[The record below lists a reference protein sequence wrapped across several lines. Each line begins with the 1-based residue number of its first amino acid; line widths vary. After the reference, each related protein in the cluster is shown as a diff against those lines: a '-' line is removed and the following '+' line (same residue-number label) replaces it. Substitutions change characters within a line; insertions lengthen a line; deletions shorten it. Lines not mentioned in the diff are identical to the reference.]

1 MIQKDATYQPQP
13 STPIP
18 SINTFLTLAQ
28 IHRVL
33 RPLRTKVLALSKFI
47 TATGAKSRAKQASVS
62 AFQERNPLAIIP
74 HPSRF
79 QFSSRSSSILS
90 EWDPASHELD
100 TGLSIIDFARKAH
113 AVSDAFRNVVTRA
126 YGDELS
132 QRTDTIPPLMEI
144 ITAII
149 GDDIEASVMEELR
162 ANRPLNSDDS
172 SFEVE
177 EDDEEDETDIIDRC
191 YERIPEHLR
200 RCEVI
205 IDDRHCTWAHSHR
218 IDGHSSPMPSK

>member
-1 MIQKDATYQPQP
+1 MNQKDATYQPHP
-13 STPIP
+13 STPVP

-33 RPLRTKVLALSKFI
+33 RPLRTKVLALSKSI
-47 TATGAKSRAKQASVS
+47 TATGTKSRAKQASVS

-100 TGLSIIDFARKAH
+100 TGLSIVDFARKAH
-113 AVSDAFRNVVTRA
+113 AISDAFRNVVTRA

-132 QRTDTIPPLMEI
+132 QRTDNIPPLMEI
-144 ITAII
+144 ATAII
-149 GDDIEASVMEELR
+149 GDDIEASVMERLR
-162 ANRPLNSDDS
+162 ENRPLNSDDS

-177 EDDEEDETDIIDRC
+177 SDDEDDETYVIDEC
-191 YERIPEHLR
+191 YEQIPEHLR

-205 IDDRHCTWAHSHR
+205 FGDGNCTWAHSHR
-218 IDGHSSPMPSK
+218 TDGHLSLMPSK